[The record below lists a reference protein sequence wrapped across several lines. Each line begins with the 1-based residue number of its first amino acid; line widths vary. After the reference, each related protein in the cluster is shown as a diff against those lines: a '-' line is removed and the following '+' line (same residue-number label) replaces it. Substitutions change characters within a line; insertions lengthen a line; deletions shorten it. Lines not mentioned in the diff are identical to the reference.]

1 MNDAQT
7 WTVIAGLL
15 AGMVALIGI
24 TTRFMSTNLSYAVD
38 TLRAEIQ
45 SMGHQLGGRIDAQG
59 RELRTEMTERFAQ
72 VDTRFAQ
79 VDQRFD
85 SLDRRIDG
93 IDADVQALTRRF
105 LGGGGAA

>member
-45 SMGHQLGGRIDAQG
+45 SMGRQLGGRIDAQG
-59 RELRTEMTERFAQ
+59 RELRTEMTE
-72 VDTRFAQ
+72 RFAQ